1 MGTNPRPL
9 AGLKKSGR
17 SFWRSVTAVYDLSP
31 VETLMLDRACRS
43 VDLLDEIDA
52 AIADYGV
59 VSMGSRG
66 QVVPNRLIGS
76 RCEVERNLDMLVRA
90 LALPMPDE
98 TAGRRRT
105 PTAAA
110 AAQARWRGERGQV
123 AL

>member
-1 MGTNPRPL
+1 MGTSPRAPD
-9 AGLKKSGR
+9 GLKASGR
-17 SFWRSVTAVYDLSP
+17 SFWRRVTGVYDLSP
-31 VETLMLDRACRS
+31 VETMMLGRACRS

-52 AIADYGV
+52 ALADYGV

-66 QVVPNRLIGS
+66 QVVPNRLIMA

-98 TAGRRRT
+98 TTGRRRT

-110 AAQARWRGERGQV
+110 AAQARWRGERGSV
-123 AL
+123 A